1 MTRLKLII
9 TDFDGVILNS
19 EPAKDLAY
27 KECFSFFPQQVDEFM
42 SYHFENATVG
52 RYEKFKYF
60 YENILKIKYTDDCR
74 KWISDRFNEIAYE
87 KVCSSSFIP
96 GALEF
101 IKNFSKKLPIWIVTG
116 TPKDELVRVL
126 KKLDI
131 NKYFEK
137 VFSTPPNK
145 SEILSKVLC
154 DANISSEETVF
165 IGDMNNDLN
174 SAKDNGIPF
183 IGIET
188 TEVFSGPRI
197 AQIKDL
203 KSIGSALN
211 YYE

>member
-27 KECFSFFPQQVDEFM
+27 KECFSFFPQQVDDFM
-42 SYHFENATVG
+42 SYHFENPTVG
-52 RYEKFKYF
+52 RYEKLKYF
-60 YENILKIKYTDDCR
+60 YENILKIKYTDDC
-74 KWISDRFNEIAYE
+74 KNWISDRFNEIAYN

-101 IKNFSKKLPIWIVTG
+101 IRDFSKKLPIWVVTG
-116 TPKDELVRVL
+116 TPKDQLIRVL
-126 KKLDI
+126 KKLEID
-131 NKYFEK
+131 KYFEK

-145 SEILSKVLC
+145 SQILSKVLS
-154 DANISSEETVF
+154 DANVSPEETVF

-197 AQIKDL
+197 AQMIDL
-203 KSIGSALN
+203 KSIESALS